1 MLSYAFMQRAFLV
14 GLIFAVILPALGL
27 IMVLKRLSM
36 VGDALSHISL
46 AGVAAGLLMGINP
59 IAGAVLVSIFAGLS
73 IEWLR
78 RRIAGY
84 EELSIA
90 LIMSFGVGLAGVLS
104 GFVPSAGSFHQ
115 YLFGSIVSI
124 TTGETV
130 FILALSPTREMT
142 DDERAVMQSL
152 IDNSYARFLKVVSDC
167 RKIPIEKLK
176 PIADGRIYDGDQAK
190 AIGLVDVLANREEA
204 LDMLKQ
210 EQNLEDAEV
219 FCYTSTDNL
228 FKQFFG
234 ALGSKSELGQII
246 GLPKA
251 NSSLM
256 YIYEGAL

>member
-14 GLIFAVILPALGL
+14 GLVFAVILPALGL

-59 IAGAVLVSIFAGLS
+59 IAGAVIVSIFAGLS

-130 FILALSPTREMT
+130 FILVLSVAVMLLYFYFYPELMIYAF
-142 DDERAVMQSL
+142 DEERA
-152 IDNSYARFLKVVSDC
+152 
-167 RKIPIEKLK
+167 KLMHV
-176 PIADGRIYDGDQAK
+176 RR
-190 AIGLVDVLANREEA
+190 DVLSF
-204 LDMLKQ
+204 
-210 EQNLEDAEV
+210 V
-219 FCYTSTDNL
+219 FTILTAVTVAVAS
-228 FKQFFG
+228 KIIG
-234 ALGSKSELGQII
+234 ALLVSSMMVIPVTCALRLSSSFKKTLLVAIAFAAAFVVT
-246 GLPKA
+246 GLTLSYYYALRPGGTIVLVGILA
-251 NSSLM
+251 VVLVFSLKRK
-256 YIYEGAL
+256 